1 MGDTST
7 SGQCG
12 KLTFELDGEVVEP
25 QTIDTSKL
33 GTNGKIS
40 ARMWYVPVEN
50 AKANEEHTLKV
61 TVTGG
66 YSRIDYAVVE
76 RMWKDAHVQ

>member
-7 SGQCG
+7 SGQYG

-50 AKANEEHTLKV
+50 ALRQTRSIHLKLLLQAD
-61 TVTGG
+61 T
-66 YSRIDYAVVE
+66 AVLT
-76 RMWKDAHVQ
+76 MLL